1 MLDEKNLTIYQANPL
16 VESVKYN
23 HLEENRLFLACL
35 QGVVPHLPNSLYY
48 DEEFKEVTI
57 PTEKIIKLFGG
68 NPAYYDVLRD
78 VAERLL
84 GKYIFIEDKKRK
96 RFEGYTVFSRIKFD
110 PKNGGLKYKFND
122 DMKPWLLELHKIG
135 YTKIDL
141 GEVFCLSSNY
151 SLRILELLLQY
162 RGLAR
167 NSIIK
172 RNFTIERLRFILQI
186 PETAYKTNNVFIPHV
201 IKTPI
206 KEINTKTQYKIFYK
220 PIRTGRK
227 TTSVDF
233 AMILPEAE
241 EKDKSVFN
249 EIVESHHF
257 LRSRLEKLGVNKK
270 VISTWMCQEPSE
282 LLEMISQLAIRKD
295 MTAPKL
301 VGGMKPYGWVRMEF
315 ENLMNKKIMA
325 ENRDRD
331 LEELRSIAPKRN

>member
-1 MLDEKNLTIYQANPL
+1 MNEKSLTVYQANPL
-16 VESVKYN
+16 VESVKYKN
-23 HLEENRLFLACL
+23 LEENRLFLACL

-57 PTEKIIKLFGG
+57 PTEKIIELFGG
-68 NPAYYDVLRD
+68 NNKYYDTLKD

-84 GKYIFIEDKKRK
+84 GKYIFIEDKERK
-96 RFEGYTVFSRIKFD
+96 SFEGYTVFSRIKFD
-110 PKNGGLKYKFND
+110 PKIGGLKYKFND
-122 DMKPWLLELHKIG
+122 DMKPWLLELHEIG

-151 SLRILELLLQY
+151 ALRILELLIQY
-162 RGLAR
+162 RGLAI

-172 RNFTIERLRFILQI
+172 RNFTIERMRLILQV
-186 PETAYKTNNVFIPHV
+186 PKMAYVTCSLFLTNV
-201 IKTPI
+201 IKKPI
-206 KEINTKTQYKIFYK
+206 EEINTKTQYKIFYK

-227 TTSVDF
+227 TTSIDF

-241 EKDKSVFN
+241 EQDKSKFN
-249 EIVESHHF
+249 EMIESHHL

-282 LLEMISQLAIRKD
+282 LLDMISQLAIRKD
-295 MTAPKL
+295 MTAAKL

-325 ENRDRD
+325 ESRERD
-331 LEELRSIAPKRN
+331 LRELRSIAPKRN